1 MKRTLFITALLSGL
15 FLGLQAQVTIGS
27 NDQPN
32 SDALLD
38 MKNKT
43 DGSADKG
50 LLLPRV
56 ALSATTSASPLSQH
70 VKGMAVYNTANVG
83 DVTAGYYYN
92 DGTKWVRLADVTSIP
107 SAWLVGGNTNGALK
121 TIGTNDA
128 YDLPV
133 TVNSNE
139 AMRAIWDGTN
149 NVTRVAVG
157 TPTAATVA
165 SSSSGSEAAR
175 QQAAFTVAGG
185 DAYING
191 LTIGTGGGSLD
202 DFSDNMAIGVQA
214 LYNNTHGIYN
224 YASGNYT
231 LFSNTTGSGNYAS
244 GLRALYSNTTGSDN
258 YASGHYALYSNTT
271 GQGNHAIGENAL
283 YSNTT
288 GNSNYASG
296 SNALYSNT
304 TANYN
309 YASGILALRLN
320 TTGSYNY
327 ASGFAA
333 LYNNTTGSNNMGLG
347 CQALY
352 SNTTGTANHAS
363 GYQALYSNTT
373 GSGNHASGYQALY
386 NNTTGAG
393 NHASGFSAL
402 YSNTTGQG
410 NHASGE
416 NALHSNTTGNINY
429 ASGSNALYSNTTANY
444 NYASGILALRL
455 NTTGSYNYASGFAAL
470 YNNTT
475 GSNNMGL
482 GYQSLYSNTTGGSN
496 IGIGYQTLLFN
507 VVGNNNVAIGTS
519 ALQKSKSE
527 SNVAVGSSAAFNTT
541 TGGYNVT
548 VGVNSLYTNTI
559 GQNNTTLGFD
569 AGYSSTGSNNTLL
582 GFSAGQNISSGA
594 NNTTLGYQA
603 GYNIT
608 TGSKNIAIGASVT
621 DMANN
626 TASNQLNI
634 GNAIFG
640 TGMTGTVAA
649 PAGKIGI
656 GTNAPSTTLHVQNS
670 TSPAFR
676 LVDGTQ
682 AAGNILTSDANG
694 NASWQPTAKLG
705 LNTYTGT
712 FTTGYTNIPITTSA
726 AASDAVNGNTTYFY
740 CGLSITLP
748 PGKYFVQGKF
758 GFFVQTGVFYSWRY
772 VAWSTAGTATIARST
787 VINDGTAGSNQSEF
801 FVGGEYVN
809 PYPYNADIVV
819 NNSWVIDLT
828 AATGNT
834 TIYFYQR
841 DQWGY
846 KSSTITTQTAC
857 CQDQYSILAFKMQ

>member
-271 GQGNHAIGENAL
+271 GQGNHA
-283 YSNTT
+283 
-288 GNSNYASG
+288 
-296 SNALYSNT
+296 
-304 TANYN
+304 
-309 YASGILALRLN
+309 
-320 TTGSYNY
+320 
-327 ASGFAA
+327 
-333 LYNNTTGSNNMGLG
+333 
-347 CQALY
+347 
-352 SNTTGTANHAS
+352 
-363 GYQALYSNTT
+363 
-373 GSGNHASGYQALY
+373 
-386 NNTTGAG
+386 
-393 NHASGFSAL
+393 
-402 YSNTTGQG
+402 
-410 NHASGE
+410 SGE

-444 NYASGILALRL
+444 NYASGNLALYK
-455 NTTGSYNYASGFAAL
+455 NTTGGTNYASGFAAL